1 MRGRRFLAE
10 DINITRTRRRHKKHR
25 KRFLPKILII
35 IFLLIAVMAGILSF
49 ADIGGNVVLGIAEQY
64 IKDNYKI
71 ELTAENMT
79 GNPVKGYTVHNFEL
93 ADSEGNIFLSGGYLS
108 GRVNFSALMS
118 GKIRLA
124 EISIGQLSTDI
135 EQLITALQ
143 KIDFSGTKAA
153 ARTITILSSPA
164 YADDINAVPEIPLDR
179 FTLKDSR
186 ITSSYAVID
195 VNAITADLK
204 AFNIDIDASVNGIPV
219 AGTID
224 LREESGLT
232 AINRSSMTLGSGK
245 IIATGGLLNGEL
257 DLHAMAEDIDLKE
270 ITALYPSAM
279 KPEYYDGKANINLDI
294 TGSTDNPKAA
304 GSIDYS
310 GSKFANFPF
319 ERFSANVNYANYR
332 VGISNIQ
339 ASAFNVPVQGE
350 IAAAKRPGE
359 NISVMIKLDGSEA
372 NLEGLDKVL
381 GIPELKGLSGKVE
394 SFSANIS
401 GYIDALSGLVNLTAP
416 RIAYDGR
423 AITNIRTQMKLA
435 KSDTAQVDG
444 KFTFEGANGYI
455 NGTVSSVLLSPQM
468 NITAKIA
475 DLDVKRVQNMIPDAS
490 DYKLS
495 GKITASVNVKGGIN
509 NPVISGS
516 LNSQEFSAMDQ
527 ILTRPAVNFTFKD
540 KTLTLTKAEG
550 TLNGMPI
557 NINGTVSPLP
567 SNNPSLNV
575 NATITMTPASLK
587 AYVPDISQYNIK
599 GSINAGI
606 KVQGS
611 VNSPSVN
618 LLASSQRLQAD
629 ISGNAITARDMELTT
644 ALNGDL
650 AKLDKISLNASAK
663 SITANGITVS
673 GLNAKVDK
681 NGDKITLSS
690 LGAKS
695 GSGSLTGSGS
705 ATVSGKEP
713 LNFNFAFKNLA
724 LAPLASASGVD
735 LKGSLSGNLKVSG
748 KNTNPAITFTA
759 NVPALTAQGFTFSNM
774 QADISGTME
783 GLKLNKF
790 RADVEGAEISASGT
804 VQIQPAL
811 KVNVSINGKNIN
823 VSKLLKDNPDLQKNL
838 SGTANLSFNLTGSDK
853 NITGKGSL
861 TSPAFTAYGLKLTS
875 INLPLAYT
883 GSNNIFASNGATAK
897 LYGGNLKNSLTFNI
911 NKMTF
916 TDNIDASGVNVNSLV
931 QDVSGG
937 LQGKITGTGKLNMKI
952 NGSVKDSVTYSGT
965 GNFSMGAGGITGFK
979 WVDLATRLYGTKG
992 INYVN
997 VSAPLIL
1004 QTGKLTLKSGSIVN
1018 ANKNDKIY
1026 KYAKLTQNGTIDF
1039 SGKTSTMNFMTEGS
1053 INYQIVSLLQG
1064 GAKGALKSLVSGKSS
1079 SGEDFRTVS
1088 VRISG
1093 KTSSPSFSSLKVGDT
1108 TLKAQGQQAAAK
1120 VQEKAKEKAS
1130 EAVTSGKRKAETAVK
1145 KTTTKVKDEVSKGI
1159 KKGLGGLFKK

>member
-1 MRGRRFLAE
+1 MSE
-10 DINITRTRRRHKKHR
+10 DIIMTRPKRRNHKHKK
-25 KRFLPKILII
+25 RFFPKLLII
-35 IFLLIAVMAGILSF
+35 IFLLLAVLAGIFSF
-49 ADIGGNVVLGIAEQY
+49 ANIGGGVVLGIAEQY

-71 ELTAENMT
+71 ELTAEKIT

-93 ADSEGNIFLSGGYLS
+93 ADSEGNKFLSGGYLS

-118 GKIRLA
+118 GKVRLA
-124 EISIGQLSTDI
+124 EVSLGQLSTDI
-135 EQLITALQ
+135 EQLTAAVQ
-143 KIDFSGTKAA
+143 KIDFAPAKATA
-153 ARTITILSSPA
+153 HTISILSSPA
-164 YADDINAVPEIPLDR
+164 YADDTNPVPEIPLDR

-195 VNAITADLK
+195 VNTITADLQ
-204 AFNIDIDASVNGIPV
+204 AFDIDINASVNGIPV

-224 LREESGLT
+224 LREDSGLT
-232 AINRSSMTLGSGK
+232 AIDSSSLYLGSGK
-245 IIATGGLLNGEL
+245 ITATGGLAGGNMDFHANIDGLN
-257 DLHAMAEDIDLKE
+257 LKE
-270 ITALYPSAM
+270 ITALYPSAL
-279 KPEYYDGKANINLDI
+279 KPEDYDGTANINIDI
-294 TGSTDNPKAA
+294 TGKPDSPKAA
-304 GSIDYS
+304 GNISYK
-310 GSKFANFPF
+310 GTKLGGFPV
-319 ERFSANVNYANYR
+319 ERFSANVDYANYR
-332 VGISNIQ
+332 VGVSNIQ

-350 IAAAKRPGE
+350 IAAAHRPGE
-359 NISVMIKLDGSEA
+359 NISVMIKLDGSQA
-372 NLEGLDKVL
+372 NLEGLDRIL

-394 SFSANIS
+394 SFSANVS
-401 GYIDALSGLVNLTAP
+401 GYIDALSGLVNFTSP

-423 AITNIRTQMKLA
+423 ALTNIRAQMKLA

-444 KFTFEGANGYI
+444 KFTFEGSQGYI
-455 NGTVSSVLLSPQM
+455 NGNVSSVLVHPQM
-468 NITAKIA
+468 NVTAKIV

-495 GKITASVNVKGGIN
+495 GKITASVNVKGSMN

-527 ILTRPAVNFTFKD
+527 KITKPAVNFTFKD
-540 KTLTLTKAEG
+540 KTLTLSKTEG

-567 SNNPSLNV
+567 SNNPSLNI

-587 AYVPDISQYNIK
+587 AYVPDISQYNLK
-599 GSINAGI
+599 GSINAGV

-611 VNSPSVN
+611 ANSPSVN
-618 LLASSQRLQAD
+618 LVASSPNLQAA
-629 ISGNAITARDMELTT
+629 ISGNAITARDIELTT
-644 ALNGDL
+644 ALDGDL

-673 GLNAKVDK
+673 GLSAKVNKD
-681 NGDKITLSS
+681 GDKITLAT

-695 GSGSLTGSGS
+695 GSGSLTGQGS

-713 LNFNFAFKNLA
+713 LNFSFAFRNLA

-748 KNTNPAITFTA
+748 KNTNPAIAFTA

-774 QADISGTME
+774 AADISGSME

-790 RADVEGAEISASGT
+790 RADVEGAEVSASGT

-811 KVNVSINGKNIN
+811 KVNVSLNGKNIN

-838 SGTANLSFNLTGSDK
+838 SGTANFSFNLSGTDK
-853 NITGKGSL
+853 NINGKGSL

-883 GSNNIFASNGATAK
+883 GNSNTFASNGATAK

-911 NKMTF
+911 GRMTF
-916 TDNIDASGVNVNSLV
+916 TDNIDASGVNVNSLI

-952 NGSVKDSVTYSGT
+952 NGTVKDSVTYSGT
-965 GNFSMGAGGITGFK
+965 GNFSMGSGGITGFK

-992 INYVN
+992 INYAS
-997 VSAPLIL
+997 VSAPLTL
-1004 QTGKLTLKSGSIVN
+1004 QTGKLILKSGSIVN

-1026 KYAKLTQNGTIDF
+1026 RYAKLTQNGTIDF
-1039 SGKTSTMNFMTEGS
+1039 SGKTSTMNLMTEGS
-1053 INYQIVSLLQG
+1053 INYQLVGLLQN
-1064 GAKGALKSLVSGKSS
+1064 GAKGALQSLLGGKSS
-1079 SGEDFRTVS
+1079 SGDDFRTVS

-1108 TLKAQGQQAAAK
+1108 TLKAQEQKAVEK
-1120 VQEKAKEKAS
+1120 VQEKAAQKAS
-1130 EAVTSGKRKAETAVK
+1130 EAVASGKKKAVTETK
-1145 KTTTKVKDEVSKGI
+1145 KAANKVKEEVSKGL
-1159 KKGLGGLFKK
+1159 KKGLGGLFKR